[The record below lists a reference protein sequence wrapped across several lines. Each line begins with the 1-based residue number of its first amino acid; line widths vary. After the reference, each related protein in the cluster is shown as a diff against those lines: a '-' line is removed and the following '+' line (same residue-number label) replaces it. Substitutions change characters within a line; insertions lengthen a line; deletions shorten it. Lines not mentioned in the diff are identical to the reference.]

1 MYFKDKMRFITD
13 VMDDKIQIYKRK
25 RVDIINDLLK
35 AKYLMVQ
42 DNKTL
47 DFKSNIKPE
56 DIKYYDYLIKMSI
69 YLFTEDEIDKLNEKI
84 NHLQKEHDKL
94 ENTSI
99 EDIWLSELDTLL
111 DYLD

>member
-1 MYFKDKMRFITD
+1 
-13 VMDDKIQIYKRK
+13 
-25 RVDIINDLLK
+25 
-35 AKYLMVQ
+35 MVQ